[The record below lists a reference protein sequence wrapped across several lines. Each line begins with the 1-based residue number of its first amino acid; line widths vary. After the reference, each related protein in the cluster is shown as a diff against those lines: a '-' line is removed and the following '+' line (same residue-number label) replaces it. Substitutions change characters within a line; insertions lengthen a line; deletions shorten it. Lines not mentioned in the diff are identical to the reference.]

1 MTADVWSGEWLMP
14 MKNSQKNKTN
24 PCFCESLYVE
34 PSLPDR
40 KAGSSSERALN
51 PGEGPVHC
59 SPAQVLLQFTCV
71 GLRLQEGHQT
81 LQGKQKGKFGNTNAS
96 WWGQMDEF
104 STLGTTHFNFH
115 QAVHYDEDPA
125 LQPSRAFSRV
135 IQRSDILITPST
147 QLLEQ
152 AADQWKAAAST

>member
-1 MTADVWSGEWLMP
+1 
-14 MKNSQKNKTN
+14 
-24 PCFCESLYVE
+24 
-34 PSLPDR
+34 
-40 KAGSSSERALN
+40 
-51 PGEGPVHC
+51 
-59 SPAQVLLQFTCV
+59 
-71 GLRLQEGHQT
+71 
-81 LQGKQKGKFGNTNAS
+81 
-96 WWGQMDEF
+96 MDEF

-152 AADQWKAAAST
+152 AADQ